1 MVSIKYFWE
10 VRALSWRKLMPA
22 CPATSRKLT
31 PPVAIAG
38 CPLLSVASAIPSN
51 PRPFST
57 SRREMVSRG
66 FTKAQDR
73 VWARFCSLPQPGDG
87 WRAGSARELF
97 PKIAGASAN
106 AGKTRSASILGDSP
120 LEEPE
125 LSPFGIF
132 VNKHGSRRA
141 DLASFI
147 ESCCRLHFQT
157 QGNRCDGCKT
167 YFVKS
172 VLDHG
177 IGLDIRDWLPA
188 VP

>member
-1 MVSIKYFWE
+1 M
-10 VRALSWRKLMPA
+10 
-22 CPATSRKLT
+22 
-31 PPVAIAG
+31 AG
-38 CPLLSVASAIPSN
+38 GFGPGAS
-51 PRPFST
+51 
-57 SRREMVSRG
+57 
-66 FTKAQDR
+66 
-73 VWARFCSLPQPGDG
+73 
-87 WRAGSARELF
+87 F

-167 YFVKS
+167 HFVKF

-177 IGLDIRDWLPA
+177 VGLDIRDWLPA
-188 VP
+188 VPILIEDAPGR